1 MVERLLGHWKSERSE
16 NFDEYMKA
24 NDVNFVL
31 RKVGNTITSYEE
43 ISKDGDTWTVHI
55 TSTFRSSKLVFK
67 LGEPFTELTL
77 DGRNV
82 KSTFSIEGEK
92 LACRQE
98 PIDPS
103 NTPSYI
109 TREVLE
115 DGRMLITCIATEK
128 NVTAKKYY
136 VSYKP

>member
-1 MVERLLGHWKSERSE
+1 MLRKSPALS
-16 NFDEYMKA
+16 FST
-24 NDVNFVL
+24 DVNFVL

-115 DGRMLITCIATEK
+115 DGRMLI
-128 NVTAKKYY
+128 
-136 VSYKP
+136 VSVHLSL

>member
-1 MVERLLGHWKSERSE
+1 MLRKSPALS
-16 NFDEYMKA
+16 FST
-24 NDVNFVL
+24 DVNFVL

-82 KSTFSIEGEK
+82 KVSVTSKDDKIVQK
-92 LACRQE
+92 LF
-98 PIDPS
+98 
-103 NTPSYI
+103 
-109 TREVLE
+109 
-115 DGRMLITCIATEK
+115 
-128 NVTAKKYY
+128 
-136 VSYKP
+136 